1 MTWGGYGGPP
11 GPPSGDPF
19 GPNPSGPDPF
29 GGDPRYQPPFA
40 SPPPRPAETNTFA
53 TLSVV
58 FAVLFAPLGALL
70 GHLGLSQIRRTGQR
84 GRDRAIIG
92 ITLSYKVI
100 TVVVVALVI
109 WVAQPGDGDA
119 AQPVASPSSSTGS
132 PTSTPSAAPPPT
144 TTTAATGTAVPPTTD
159 AITAVVSDPTCGSM
173 EEIDRELDVAT
184 RDLPIATMYSSAEW
198 SPEQRDVMNRAAAAT
213 RTAADRLVPYIE
225 QTPNRLVRQL
235 YEQYIAY
242 NRAFATSVPKYVPA
256 LGRYYYAAGMVA
268 FAVSAICRVVQ
279 DGKPDVYAAQ
289 IAPVDVGQPPPA
301 PPADPANAPLMLTA
315 PLPNCSEW
323 RPALP
328 TSLSG
333 DLTSDR
339 AKGNDY
345 AEVILGLGRQS
356 GNALVYDFAGFAAY
370 YLRVA
375 AVVTDD
381 NVQKGYVNTA
391 DTLWEFIITACD
403 AVAP

>member
-19 GPNPSGPDPF
+19 GPSPSGPDPF
-29 GGDPRYQPPFA
+29 SGDPRYQPPYA
-40 SPPPRPAETNTFA
+40 SPPPGPAKTNTFA

-58 FAVLFAPLGALL
+58 FAVLFAPVGALL

-92 ITLSYKVI
+92 ITLSYTVI

-109 WVAQPGDGDA
+109 WVVQPGGGEA
-119 AQPVASPSSSTGS
+119 APPVASPSSSTGTSTQKPTSS
-132 PTSTPSAAPPPT
+132 PTPT
-144 TTTAATGTAVPPTTD
+144 SSTAATGTAVPPTTD
-159 AITAVVSDPTCGSM
+159 AITAVVGDPTCGTM
-173 EEIDRELDVAT
+173 EEIDRELDAAA
-184 RDLPIATMYSSAEW
+184 RDFPIAAMYSSAEW
-198 SPEQRDVMNRAAAAT
+198 SPEQRDAVNRTATATRAAA
-213 RTAADRLVPYIE
+213 DRIIPYLG

-242 NRAFATSVPKYVPA
+242 NRAFAASVPNYVPSVSGYFYA
-256 LGRYYYAAGMVA
+256 GRMIA
-268 FAVSAICRVVQ
+268 FAVIGICRVVKN
-279 DGKPDVYAAQ
+279 GKPDVYAAQ
-289 IAPVDVGQPPPA
+289 IAPVDIGQPPPA

-315 PLPNCSEW
+315 PLPNCPQW

-328 TSLSG
+328 TSLSSE
-333 DLTSDR
+333 LRSDR
-339 AKGNDY
+339 AKGDDY
-345 AEVILGLGRQS
+345 AEVILGLGRES
-356 GNALVYDFAGFAAY
+356 GNALVYDFAGYAAY

-381 NVQKGYVNTA
+381 DVQTGYVNTA
-391 DTLWEFIITACD
+391 DTLWEFITNACR
-403 AVAP
+403 AVAS